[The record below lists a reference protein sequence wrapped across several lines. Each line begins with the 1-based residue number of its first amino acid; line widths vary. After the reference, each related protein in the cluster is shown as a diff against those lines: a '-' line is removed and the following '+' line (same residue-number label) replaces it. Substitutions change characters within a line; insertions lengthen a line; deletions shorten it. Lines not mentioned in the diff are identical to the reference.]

1 MIFRYYAEIH
11 FNIYFWNQNLWK
23 KSLTPKNFHFRSPIF
38 MNQDISKVPFLWI
51 NISVPNHNPN
61 FYFLRY
67 KSKSSIPAVV
77 PGMSSG
83 TNFIKNG
90 ATKGRPCPPGKDSEF
105 YV

>member
-1 MIFRYYAEIH
+1 MPASVGVKRINQRLKLCLEIDFQKFR
-11 FNIYFWNQNLWK
+11 
-23 KSLTPKNFHFRSPIF
+23 
-38 MNQDISKVPFLWI
+38 FLWI
-51 NISVPNHNPN
+51 NISVLYAFSVLYLIAKHNPN